1 MWHCNFTKGTRKY
14 RLILV
19 VSVQNSKKLQSQC
32 NQSISMLIYEQIS
45 IFFISLHHQIV
56 RLRHTEKIGE
66 FHAGLSGPAR
76 LVDIPGQMKQEDGL
90 KKSTCA
96 FAKRRFDKWSPTI
109 AWHVNIWMILNYYQ
123 CKKKNKSG
131 GSYKTFAV
139 WLIYL
144 VLQCDEISILF

>member
-19 VSVQNSKKLQSQC
+19 VSVQNSKKLRSQC

-56 RLRHTEKIGE
+56 RLRHTEKIG
-66 FHAGLSGPAR
+66 ANSTQVSPDR
-76 LVDIPGQMKQEDGL
+76 RDWWTSPVKWSKKTVY

-123 CKKKNKSG
+123 CKKKIN
-131 GSYKTFAV
+131 
-139 WLIYL
+139 L
-144 VLQCDEISILF
+144 VFHIRRLPYD